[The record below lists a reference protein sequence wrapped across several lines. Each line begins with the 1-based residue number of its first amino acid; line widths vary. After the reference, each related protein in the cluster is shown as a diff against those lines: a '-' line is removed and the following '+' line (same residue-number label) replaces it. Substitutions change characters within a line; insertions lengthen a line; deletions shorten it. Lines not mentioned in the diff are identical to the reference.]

1 MRKQIQEEQQLGKYY
16 TIVIE
21 VNYYFKFI
29 NTAHNGSMLLTH
41 YHHFFILTLIICYQK
56 GTTDANNF

>member
-1 MRKQIQEEQQLGKYY
+1 MRKQIQKEQQLGKYY

-29 NTAHNGSMLLTH
+29 NTAHNGSMLTH
-41 YHHFFILTLIICYQK
+41 YHYFFIFLDLNHLLSKRYH
-56 GTTDANNF
+56 